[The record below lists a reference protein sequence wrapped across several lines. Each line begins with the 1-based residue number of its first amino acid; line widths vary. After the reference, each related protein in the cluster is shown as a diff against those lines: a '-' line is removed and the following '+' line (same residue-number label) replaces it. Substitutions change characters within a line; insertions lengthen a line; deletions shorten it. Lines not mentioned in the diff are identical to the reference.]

1 MVRNRRPVSGGAAPV
16 PDRRAGGTS
25 SSPREAPSAAT
36 PCRSL
41 AATSPTGPFE
51 SNPANPIYT
60 ARGTTRKV
68 QCTGHGDLF
77 ETGDGAWHLVHLG
90 TWADGLGYR
99 FVPLGRETYLTNVT
113 WVDDWPVAEPLV
125 ADTRTRLPT
134 WVDDLDGGTLGLE
147 WIAIRRLP
155 TSAARI
161 EDGALH
167 RRRRPHDGPQVADVR
182 GASVTR
188 VHGRISAIVATGSDD
203 AIGGLSLRYDE
214 WHHLDLELQPGRVV
228 ARIVLPTI
236 RQEAHVGVGRGA
248 VELAFEMRPPHPRSV
263 TSDLIDL
270 VVVDSDTR
278 HVLTTVDGR
287 YLSAESTGSFV
298 GRVAGAYCETGQVR
312 VARFEESDL

>member
-1 MVRNRRPVSGGAAPV
+1 M
-16 PDRRAGGTS
+16 DHK
-25 SSPREAPSAAT
+25 
-36 PCRSL
+36 
-41 AATSPTGPFE
+41 SPT
-51 SNPANPIYT
+51 
-60 ARGTTRKV
+60 
-68 QCTGHGDLF
+68 
-77 ETGDGAWHLVHLG
+77 
-90 TWADGLGYR
+90 
-99 FVPLGRETYLTNVT
+99 FVGR
-113 WVDDWPVAEPLV
+113 
-125 ADTRTRLPT
+125 R
-134 WVDDLDGGTLGLE
+134 
-147 WIAIRRLP
+147 
-155 TSAARI
+155 
-161 EDGALH
+161 
-167 RRRRPHDGPQVADVR
+167 
-182 GASVTR
+182 VTR